1 MPFKIIQEPNG
12 FYVENIKT
20 GKRFSKK
27 PLTEAKAKKQFRI
40 LNKYLATLEGSG
52 LNKGE
57 LKEIRQEALTD
68 LDIKKYIPDAK
79 VMSSSD
85 FKKYS
90 SINQVLP
97 KDKDIVFV
105 IYESKP
111 NYGHWCL
118 LSRYSPNMIEY
129 FDSYGG
135 KPDVPLKWV
144 NRAKQQ
150 ALDLKPYISSLL
162 TNAKSE
168 GADIIYSS
176 KHFQKNSS
184 KKLGKIASC
193 GRHCILRALC
203 ILRDNQQ
210 LTDYI
215 KMMNMIKEIT
225 GYSYDDIVSGIISD
239 V

>member
-1 MPFKIIQEPNG
+1 MPFRIIKDSTG
-12 FYVENIKT
+12 FYVENIQT

-27 PLTEAKAKKQFRI
+27 PLTEAKANKQFRI

-57 LKEIRQEALTD
+57 LREIRQEALTD
-68 LDIKKYIPDAK
+68 LDIKQYIPNAK
-79 VMSSSD
+79 IMSSSD
-85 FKKYS
+85 FKKFNN
-90 SINQVLP
+90 INEVLP
-97 KDKDIVFV
+97 NQKDCVFI

-118 LSRYSPNMIEY
+118 LSKYAPNIIEY

-135 KPDVPLKWV
+135 KPDAPLKWV
-144 NRAKQQ
+144 NRAKQDQ
-150 ALDLKPYISSLL
+150 LDLKPYISYLL
-162 TNAKSE
+162 EHAKQA
-168 GADIIYSS
+168 GCDIIYSS

-203 ILRDNQQ
+203 ILKDNQA
-210 LTDYI
+210 LSDYI
-215 KMMNMIKEIT
+215 KMLNMIKEIT
-225 GYSYDDIVSGIISD
+225 GYDYDDIVSGIISD

>member
-1 MPFKIIQEPNG
+1 MPFRIVKDETG
-12 FYVENIKT
+12 FYVENTDT
-20 GKRFSKK
+20 GKRFSKT
-27 PLTEAKAKKQFRI
+27 PLTEASAKKQFRI
-40 LNKYLATLEGSG
+40 LDKYLATLEGSG
-52 LNKGE
+52 LNRGE
-57 LKEIRQEALTD
+57 LREIRQEALTD

-79 VMSSSD
+79 IMSSSD

-97 KDKDIVFV
+97 NQKDCVFI

-118 LSRYSPNMIEY
+118 LSKYAPDVIEY

-135 KPDVPLKWV
+135 KPDAPLKWV
-144 NRAKQQ
+144 NRAKQEE
-150 ALDLKPYISSLL
+150 LDLKPYISSLL
-162 TNAKSE
+162 TKAKQDE
-168 GADIIYSS
+168 CDIIYSS

-203 ILRDNQQ
+203 ILKEGQG
-210 LTDYI
+210 LSDYI